1 MAAVYVLY
9 SKKIDAFYI
18 GSCHDLDERLLEHT
32 QKNYKSSFTT
42 RADDWEL
49 FLKIEDL
56 NFQQARNI
64 EAHIK
69 RMKSRKYLHN
79 LILHSEIIDKL
90 IQHY

>member
-1 MAAVYVLY
+1 MAAVYILY
-9 SKKIDAFYI
+9 SKKIDAYYI
-18 GSCHDLDERLLEHT
+18 GSCNDLDERLLEHT
-32 QKNYKSSFTT
+32 QKKYKSSFTG
-42 RADDWEL
+42 RADDWVL

-69 RMKSRKYLHN
+69 RMKSRKYLQN

-90 IQHY
+90 IQNY

>member
-9 SKKIDAFYI
+9 SKKIDAYYI
-18 GSCHDLDERLLEHT
+18 GSCHDLDGRLLEHT
-32 QKNYKSSFTT
+32 QKRYKSSFTV

-64 EAHIK
+64 EAHVK
-69 RMKSRKYLHN
+69 RMKSREYLQN
-79 LILHSEIIDKL
+79 LILYPEIINKL
-90 IQHY
+90 IQRY